1 LIRRA
6 CRPWWG
12 ASPRH
17 GRPLPAGKPTL
28 PLRRMPRP
36 DSARGAGAINL
47 SGGPER
53 DDLLSRLLR
62 FEIEF
67 FLRSHD
73 QPDGKTIRRNSGQF
87 ASEKDVETYG
97 LLKAHLRRTA
107 SEFGRMVC
115 CEKRS
120 RSVPTQKPTARLD
133 VESAACR
140 LPPRVRFGF
149 GGGKSIRPIYF
160 SPASTRGL
168 FFVRRSPR
176 LRNQQRA

>member
-1 LIRRA
+1 MKPIKLTDA
-6 CRPWWG
+6 ELD
-12 ASPRH
+12 AVFSAA
-17 GRPLPAGKPTL
+17 RPLD
-28 PLRRMPRP
+28 P
-36 DSARGAGAINL
+36 DL
-47 SGGPER
+47 
-53 DDLLSRLLR
+53 
-62 FEIEF
+62 
-67 FLRSHD
+67 
-73 QPDGKTIRRNSGQF
+73 
-87 ASEKDVETYG
+87 SEKDVETYG

>member
-1 LIRRA
+1 
-6 CRPWWG
+6 
-12 ASPRH
+12 
-17 GRPLPAGKPTL
+17 
-28 PLRRMPRP
+28 M
-36 DSARGAGAINL
+36 
-47 SGGPER
+47 
-53 DDLLSRLLR
+53 SRLLR

-168 FFVRRSPR
+168 FFCAKVPPPTQPTAR
-176 LRNQQRA
+176 LRFESVGLPPMPELCAVPSDRVGLGQFRRASPFGRQVSDLAPLRRGFSNVHPP